1 MIGPPSNIDAII
13 PDPEFVLLK
22 SAVAK
27 LRIELSMLVLERDE
41 LVHHECKNIEAA
53 YMLALGALEYKVFE
67 AECAL
72 ARLKRKTT
80 LIQARVNR
88 REKIAIT
95 EIEAQLDAEFTEYK
109 AKLEAMI
116 EDMNKALARSKNKL
130 LTADESRELK
140 KLYHAI
146 VKALHPDLNPG
157 LGGAKRRLFENA
169 VAAYENGDL
178 EALQTIAEMISEPDD
193 ISAVAPD
200 AIARLSG
207 DQKRLKE
214 LSQKIRDEIE
224 VVKSKFPYTIKTFL
238 KDPGQVKARKDG
250 LEKLLGQINAAAAE
264 YEAKIKAMTG
274 TQWAV

>member
-22 SAVAK
+22 SAVTK

-41 LVHHECKNIEAA
+41 LVLHECKNIEAA

-88 REKIAIT
+88 REKIAIP
-95 EIEAQLDAEFTEYK
+95 EIEAQLDTEFAEYK

-116 EDMNKALARSKNKL
+116 EDMNKALMRSKNKL

-178 EALQTIAEMISEPDD
+178 ETMQTIAEMISEPGDF
-193 ISAVAPD
+193 SAVNKSFEKEGSAVLESEIKWIPNTTVTPEND
-200 AIARLSG
+200 GITDKMERLL
-207 DQKRLKE
+207 DLLEDNDDVQNVWHNCE
-214 LSQKIRDEIE
+214 
-224 VVKSKFPYTIKTFL
+224 
-238 KDPGQVKARKDG
+238 G
-250 LEKLLGQINAAAAE
+250 L
-264 YEAKIKAMTG
+264 
-274 TQWAV
+274 